1 MLMLSHLV
9 FHFSTFKIKFSIAYF
24 SRTNIGVS
32 PYFDVHRCWWR
43 ILETQI
49 VTNIAVSPYFF
60 QFYTDNLT
68 DSLAEACDCLS
79 VLQLP
84 PETKIIDQQLPDIVF
99 QTCRGLGKAYIDR
112 QMLKQYD
119 RS

>member
-1 MLMLSHLV
+1 MYWTE
-9 FHFSTFKIKFSIAYF
+9 F
-24 SRTNIGVS
+24 
-32 PYFDVHRCWWR
+32 
-43 ILETQI
+43 
-49 VTNIAVSPYFF
+49 
-60 QFYTDNLT
+60 
-68 DSLAEACDCLS
+68 LAEACDCLS